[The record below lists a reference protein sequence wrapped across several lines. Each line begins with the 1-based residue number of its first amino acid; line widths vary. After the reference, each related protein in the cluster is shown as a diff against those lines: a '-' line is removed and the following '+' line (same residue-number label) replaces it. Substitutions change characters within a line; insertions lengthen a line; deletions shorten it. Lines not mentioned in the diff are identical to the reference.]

1 MGLIPGW
8 RTKIPHAKGQLSLS
22 AAARESPSATTKT
35 QGSPTPKMPPEPP
48 SLLEEEEKAEK
59 NIAVIENNTIISVR
73 QMKQIKY
80 SGIYTFFF
88 LPYK

>member
-1 MGLIPGW
+1 MITDLREESLGKP
-8 RTKIPHAKGQLSLS
+8 LSKFW
-22 AAARESPSATTKT
+22 A
-35 QGSPTPKMPPEPP
+35 PKMPPEPP

-88 LPYK
+88 YHINNI